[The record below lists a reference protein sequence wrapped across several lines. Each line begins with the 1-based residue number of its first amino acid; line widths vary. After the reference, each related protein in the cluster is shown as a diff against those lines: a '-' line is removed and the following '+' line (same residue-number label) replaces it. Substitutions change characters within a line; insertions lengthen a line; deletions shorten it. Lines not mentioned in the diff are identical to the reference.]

1 MQMANSPP
9 FKNPSRL
16 SLQVKIIGASP
27 PMVRLLSLVKII
39 GPKDVKVLI
48 RGERGTGKEL
58 VADAIHSLSHR
69 NKMPSMKINCAV
81 LSRDLLASEL
91 FGHVR
96 GSFTGATATRVGLIA
111 AADTGT
117 IFLDEEEKSRCFEWN
132 FVNKSH
138 DI

>member
-1 MQMANSPP
+1 
-9 FKNPSRL
+9 
-16 SLQVKIIGASP
+16 
-27 PMVRLLSLVKII
+27 MVQYRHCAAKRPAHRVFQYFRITR
-39 GPKDVKVLI
+39 V
-48 RGERGTGKEL
+48 
-58 VADAIHSLSHR
+58 HSFC
-69 NKMPSMKINCAV
+69 NNGVNCAV

-91 FGHVR
+91 FGHVK
-96 GSFTGATATRVGLIA
+96 GSFTGATATRVGLIP